1 MTELEPPRRSR
12 RRLVI
17 GAAAVAAV
25 LVVVA
30 TVLVVQRR
38 ANDRAAIEEAARAAT
53 AQFTA
58 GWAGDDFTGV
68 AFAGPSDA
76 EVTAEYRR
84 LTDGL
89 GSFAVTIQP
98 GPTVVTDEQAVVDLA
113 LDWTLVGGIHW
124 RTDTRV
130 ELERQEGV
138 WRVKWS
144 PRVVHPD
151 LTAETR
157 LVAERIV
164 PNRGPILAADG
175 QALVAD
181 RPVVDVGVQPSRV
194 DDIAALS
201 ATLGPLLGID
211 AQALAA
217 RVAFSPP
224 EAFVSVITL
233 RRADYDAIR
242 DQLQPLPGTM
252 FRERDLPLAPNRV
265 FARAL
270 LGTSGDVT
278 AEIVDAS
285 NGRYRAGDIAGLSGL
300 QRRYDKVLAGSLGV
314 NVFVAPAPP
323 PAGQEPDPAA
333 PPREL
338 VFDAPAVD
346 GRAVKTTIDPDVQ
359 IAADQ
364 ALAATTLPSSL
375 VVIRPS
381 TGEILAV
388 ANGPDGGTGENLA
401 FTGQY
406 PPGSSFKVVS
416 TEALLGTGLTPTENV
431 DCPATIDVGGRS
443 FRNAE
448 NEVFGRVPFR
458 QDFASSCNTAFVELS
473 KRLDDTSLT
482 EAGARFG
489 LGGSWSPGMPAFTGT
504 VPTAE
509 GPADLA
515 SATFGQ
521 GRVLVSPLAMA
532 MVGAT
537 VADGTWR
544 APVLVSDPADPG
556 ASTAAGDAS
565 ATTSAQPEPIAA
577 SSIETLRS
585 LMREVVVS
593 GTGDAVRGVPGAP
606 VSGKTGTAEFGT
618 DVPPRSHAWFIGFQ
632 GDLAFAV
639 FVEGGEFGGETA
651 APIAADLL
659 TRLASE

>member
-1 MTELEPPRRSR
+1 MTELTPPRKSR
-12 RRLVI
+12 RRLI
-17 GAAAVAAV
+17 TGAVAVAAV
-25 LVVVA
+25 LVIVG
-30 TVLVVQRR
+30 TILVVRQR
-38 ANDRAAIEEAARAAT
+38 ANEREAIEEAARAAT
-53 AQFTA
+53 AQFAA
-58 GWAGDDFTGV
+58 GWAGDDFAGV
-68 AFAGPSDA
+68 AFAGTTDT
-76 EVTAEYRR
+76 EVTTEYRR

-89 GSFAVTIQP
+89 GEFAVTIAP

-113 LDWTLVGGIHW
+113 VDWRLVGGIQW

-130 ELERQEGV
+130 ELERRDGQ
-138 WRVKWS
+138 WQLRWS
-144 PRVVHPD
+144 PTVVHPNLSAD
-151 LTAETR
+151 TR
-157 LVAERIV
+157 LVAERVV

-175 QALVAD
+175 QAVVAD

-194 DDIAALS
+194 EDIAAFS
-201 ATLGPLLGID
+201 ATLGPILGID
-211 AQALAA
+211 GPALAA

-233 RRADYDAIR
+233 RRADYDVIR
-242 DQLQPLPGTM
+242 DQLQPLPGTV

-278 AEIVDAS
+278 AEIVEAS
-285 NGRYRAGDIAGLSGL
+285 NGRYRAGDVAGLSGM
-300 QRRYDKVLAGSLGV
+300 QRRYDKVLAGSIGV
-314 NVFVAPAPP
+314 NVFVAAALPP
-323 PAGQEPDPAA
+323 EGRSPDPAEPA
-333 PPREL
+333 REL
-338 VFDAPAVD
+338 VFEEPAVD
-346 GRAVKTTIDPDVQ
+346 GRAVQTTLEPDIQ
-359 IAADQ
+359 AAADQ

-375 VVIRPS
+375 VVMRPS
-381 TGEILAV
+381 TGEVLAV
-388 ANGPDGGTGENLA
+388 ANGPEGGTGENLA

-416 TEALLGTGLTPTENV
+416 TEALLGTGLTPTESV
-431 DCPATIDVGGRS
+431 ACPATIDVGGRS

-448 NEVFGRVPFR
+448 NAVFGSVPFR

-473 KRLDDTSLT
+473 KRLDDTSLS

-504 VPTAE
+504 VPEAE

-515 SATFGQ
+515 SATLGQ

-544 APVLVSDPADPG
+544 APVLVTEPADP
-556 ASTAAGDAS
+556 SAAAPTGDS
-565 ATTSAQPEPIAA
+565 APPDPVPPA
-577 SSIETLRS
+577 SIETLRS
-585 LMREVVVS
+585 LMRDVVLT
-593 GTGDAVRGVPGAP
+593 GTGGAVRTVPGAP

-618 DVPPRSHAWFIGFQ
+618 DVPPKSHAWFIGFQ

-639 FVEGGEFGGETA
+639 FVEGGEFGGQTA

-659 TRLASE
+659 SRLAPE